1 MYRLEDFSWLID
13 ENYNEVCGPDIF
25 NWDYN
30 ERNFPEVKIVE
41 EGLKIPI
48 NDPIFKGDII
58 QKDYLDTMIEYKGKR
73 YFTKKD
79 FIDEY

>member
-1 MYRLEDFSWLID
+1 
-13 ENYNEVCGPDIF
+13 
-25 NWDYN
+25 
-30 ERNFPEVKIVE
+30 
-41 EGLKIPI
+41 LKIPI